1 MVTGCE
7 PGEPRV
13 ISGGCHCGN
22 ISFRLLWPSAG
33 ETTGDRLNRRA
44 KTWIPDV
51 RIHLESRESVQ
62 PRTDRPHT
70 SIRNG
75 DHQNE

>member
-22 ISFRLLWPSAG
+22 ISFRLLWPSDG
-33 ETTGDRLNRRA
+33 ETTGDRLNRRS
-44 KTWIPDV
+44 KT
-51 RIHLESRESVQ
+51 
-62 PRTDRPHT
+62 
-70 SIRNG
+70 
-75 DHQNE
+75 